1 MFNGLLSLLGM
12 LGLKSIKRVFTR
24 LQQTMTKHSKYYY
37 DFDRNMANR
46 TPNLRPLKYFTTK
59 EFDSPD
65 EVGSG
70 EKMSKEFLAIL
81 DEARERAG
89 VPFKITS
96 GYRTQAYHNDLT
108 KRGYKT
114 SPTSA
119 HLLGLAADIST
130 PTSTI
135 RFQVIQALLEMKI
148 TRIGIGKNFVHC
160 DIKPSSH
167 KVCWTY
173 Y

>member
-1 MFNGLLSLLGM
+1 M
-12 LGLKSIKRVFTR
+12 LGLKKNKGRFTR
-24 LQQTMTKHSKYYY
+24 YKDTMTKHSKHYYE
-37 DFDRNMANR
+37 FDRNMAER
-46 TPNLRPLKYFTTK
+46 TPNLRPLKHFTTA

-70 EKMSKEFLAIL
+70 EKMDKKFLAIL
-81 DEARERAG
+81 DEAREKAG

-96 GYRTQAYHNDLT
+96 GFRTQSYHNDLT

-130 PTSTI
+130 PTSKI
-135 RFQVIQALLEMKI
+135 RLAVLQSLLEMGI
-148 TRIGIGKNFVHC
+148 TRIGIGKNFIHC
-160 DIKPSSH
+160 DIKTSPH

>member
-1 MFNGLLSLLGM
+1 M
-12 LGLKSIKRVFTR
+12 LGLKSCKRRFTR
-24 LQQTMTKHSKYYY
+24 YRQTMTRHSKYYY

-46 TPNLRPLKYFTTK
+46 EPELKPLRHFTTQ

-65 EVGSG
+65 EIGSG
-70 EKMSKEFLAIL
+70 EKMDKKFLCLL
-81 DEARERAG
+81 DEARDRAG
-89 VPFKITS
+89 IPFKITS
-96 GYRTQAYHNDLT
+96 GYRTQNYHNDLT
-108 KRGYKT
+108 RRGFKT

-130 PTSTI
+130 PTSEI
-135 RFQVIQALLEMKI
+135 RFKVLNALLEMNF
-148 TRIGIGKNFVHC
+148 TRIGIGKNFIHC